1 MARTRVDDRSERH
14 KPQEALMS
22 LAKPTR
28 KSRAPSAKVEPA
40 IALRH
45 HGRTYTLRRAVS
57 LKSPDCVHN
66 FDEASAVLHGLTDVA
81 KLRAFLTREGLG
93 IAPGAARN
101 DEEVFRAAARAV
113 SAGQLVL
120 RPLFGPLTAEERGEV
135 DNELA
140 SGKDVGDVARAVISQ
155 RGGDP
160 WQYQVPV
167 PFHARYITWAADVHS
182 LLRAIGQQKIGFLYK
197 VRGEF
202 KGFPQYVQNAFVA
215 TAPDNA
221 VTDTS
226 AGGVAMPPTIT
237 PPFSTGEK
245 SYLVIR
251 ALLWNAGYTDP
262 AALYSD
268 KVIASPEE
276 ATLMGIPVQHGVA
289 KRLVEPLKRASKA
302 LAELKKKSPG
312 KLDIQI
318 EVIGLQPRRVAR
330 TQQLSNHALGYAIDV
345 NAYFNP
351 LIDGE
356 ASKVIQRR
364 ADINFAAQNRSGMP
378 PDVRCV
384 ELKNASERFAK
395 WVSEA
400 LAAERQLD
408 KIERTGMGDAE
419 TVYHSNYVN
428 DINILREAIQK
439 RQTTGSVEAFESG
452 FLTLPCELIH
462 ALKQQNFLWG
472 GEWEHDR
479 QDFMHFDFESRSP
492 PRPNR
497 LPTK

>member
-1 MARTRVDDRSERH
+1 
-14 KPQEALMS
+14 MS
-22 LAKPTR
+22 LAKSMR
-28 KSRAPSAKVEPA
+28 KSRAPSAKVERPV
-40 IALRH
+40 ALRH

-57 LKSPDCVHN
+57 LKSADCVRN
-66 FDEASAVLHGLTDVA
+66 FDEALTILHGLTDVA
-81 KLRAFLTREGLG
+81 KLRALLAHEGAA
-93 IAPGAARN
+93 IAPGAACN

-120 RPLFGPLTAEERGEV
+120 RPLFGPLTAEERDEV

-140 SGKDVGDVARAVISQ
+140 SGMDVGDIAGSIISQ

-160 WQYQVPV
+160 SQYRVPV
-167 PFHARYITWAADVHS
+167 PFHARYLTWAADVHP
-182 LLRAIGQQKIGFLYK
+182 LLHAIGQQKIVLLDK
-197 VRGEF
+197 VRKEF
-202 KGFPQYVQNAFVA
+202 KGFPPYVQNAFVA
-215 TAPDNA
+215 TAPDNE

-226 AGGVAMPPTIT
+226 AGGVSMPPTIT
-237 PPFSTGEK
+237 PPFSAGEK

-251 ALLWNAGYTDP
+251 ALLWNAGYTNP
-262 AALYSD
+262 AASYSGE
-268 KVIASPEE
+268 VIASPEE
-276 ATLMGIPVQHGVA
+276 ATLMGIPIQHGVA

-302 LAELKKKSPG
+302 LAEFKKKSPG

-330 TQQLSNHALGYAIDV
+330 TKQLSNHALGYAIDV

-364 ADINFAAQNRSGMP
+364 ADISFAAQNRSGMP

-395 WVSEA
+395 WVREA

-408 KIERTGMGDAE
+408 EIERTGMGDAE

-439 RQTTGSVEAFESG
+439 RQTTGSVEAFEAG

-462 ALKQQNFLWG
+462 ALKQEKFLWG
-472 GEWEHDR
+472 GEWDHDR

-497 LPTK
+497 QPAK